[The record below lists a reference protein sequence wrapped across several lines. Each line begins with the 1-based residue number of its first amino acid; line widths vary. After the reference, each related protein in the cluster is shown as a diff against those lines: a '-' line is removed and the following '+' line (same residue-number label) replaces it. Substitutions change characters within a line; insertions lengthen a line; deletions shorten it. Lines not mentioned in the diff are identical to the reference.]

1 MPIPTP
7 GKTESRETF
16 VSRCMTALKD
26 DYQDQDQRL
35 AVCFSAWRRAKKE
48 GGTIGGSAVRQNITF
63 PKKKDE

>member
-1 MPIPTP
+1 
-7 GKTESRETF
+7 
-16 VSRCMTALKD
+16 MTALKD